1 MRSLDV
7 LLFIVLPYAA
17 VLLAV
22 VGTFERY
29 RRHAYSCTSHSTQ
42 FLENRL
48 HFWAL
53 VPFHAGILLVLAGHL
68 VGILVPGGVLAWN
81 ADPVRLIL
89 LEGVAITAGLLA
101 LIGLTLAGIRRLRT
115 SPIRLSTSLFDWIV
129 YSLLLA
135 QIAAGVLLSMQYTW
149 GSSWYAAAAAP
160 YLRSLIRLQPDVSL
174 VAPMPVLIQLHI
186 VGAWLLLALFPFSR
200 LVHVLVVPNPYL
212 WRAPQ
217 VVRWHTRAPVS
228 EARHS

>member
-17 VLLAV
+17 VLLAI

-68 VGILVPGGVLAWN
+68 VGFLLPGSVLAWN
-81 ADPVRLIL
+81 ADPVRLML
-89 LEGVAITAGLLA
+89 LEGVALTAGLLA

-115 SPIRLSTSLFDWIV
+115 APIRLSTTVFDSIV

-135 QIAAGVLLSMQYTW
+135 QIAFGVLLSLQYTW
-149 GSSWYAAAAAP
+149 GSSWYAAAATP
-160 YLRSLIRLQPDVSL
+160 YLRSLVRLQPDVSL
-174 VAPMPVLIQLHI
+174 VAPMPVLVQLHI
-186 VGAWLLLALFPFSR
+186 VGAWLLVALFPFSR

-217 VVRWHTRAPVS
+217 VVRWHTRTPLS
-228 EARHS
+228 EARRS

>member
-1 MRSLDV
+1 V

-17 VLLAV
+17 ALLAI

-68 VGILVPGGVLAWN
+68 VGFLMPRSVLAWN
-81 ADPVRLIL
+81 ADPVRLIV

-101 LIGLTLAGIRRLRT
+101 LVGLTLAGIRRLRT
-115 SPIRLSTSLFDWIV
+115 PPIRLSTGVFDWIV
-129 YSLLLA
+129 YSLLLV
-135 QIAAGVLLSMQYTW
+135 QVAAGILLSMQYTW
-149 GSSWYAAAAAP
+149 GSSWYAAAATP
-160 YLRSLIRLQPDVSL
+160 YLRSLVRLQPDVSL
-174 VAPMPVLIQLHI
+174 VAPMPVLVQLHI

-217 VVRWHTRAPVS
+217 VVRWHTRTPLS

>member
-1 MRSLDV
+1 MRSLDL

-17 VLLAV
+17 VLLAL
-22 VGTFERY
+22 VGTIERY

-68 VGILVPGGVLAWN
+68 VGFLIPGGVLAWN
-81 ADPVRLIL
+81 ADPVRLL
-89 LEGVAITAGLLA
+89 VLEGGAITAGLLA

-115 SPIRLSTSLFDWIV
+115 APIRLSTGVFDWIV

-135 QIAAGVLLSMQYTW
+135 QIAAGILLSMQYTW

-160 YLRSLIRLQPDVSL
+160 YLWSIVRLQPDVSL
-174 VAPMPVLIQLHI
+174 VAPLPFLVQFHI

-212 WRAPQ
+212 WRPPQ
-217 VVRWHTRAPVS
+217 VVRWHTRTPVS
-228 EARHS
+228 EARHP

>member
-68 VGILVPGGVLAWN
+68 VGILIPGGVLAWN

>member
-17 VLLAV
+17 VLLAI

-68 VGILVPGGVLAWN
+68 VGFLLPGSVLAWN
-81 ADPVRLIL
+81 ADPVRLML
-89 LEGVAITAGLLA
+89 LEGVALTAGLLA

-115 SPIRLSTSLFDWIV
+115 APIRLSTTVFDWIV

-135 QIAAGVLLSMQYTW
+135 QIAFGVLLSLQYTW
-149 GSSWYAAAAAP
+149 GSSWYAAAATP
-160 YLRSLIRLQPDVSL
+160 YLRSLVRLQPDVSL
-174 VAPMPVLIQLHI
+174 VAPMPVLVQLHI
-186 VGAWLLLALFPFSR
+186 VGAWLLVALFPFSR

-217 VVRWHTRAPVS
+217 VVRWHTRTPLS
-228 EARHS
+228 EARRS

>member
-17 VLLAV
+17 VLLAI
-22 VGTFERY
+22 VGTLERY

-68 VGILVPGGVLAWN
+68 VGFLIPGSVLAWN

-89 LEGVAITAGLLA
+89 LEGVALAAGLLA

-115 SPIRLSTSLFDWIV
+115 SPIRLSTGVLDWIV

-135 QIAAGVLLSMQYTW
+135 QIAFGVLLSMQYTW
-149 GSSWYAAAAAP
+149 GSSWYAAAATP
-160 YLRSLIRLQPDVSL
+160 YLRSLVRLQPDASL
-174 VAPMPVLIQLHI
+174 VAPMPVLVQLHI